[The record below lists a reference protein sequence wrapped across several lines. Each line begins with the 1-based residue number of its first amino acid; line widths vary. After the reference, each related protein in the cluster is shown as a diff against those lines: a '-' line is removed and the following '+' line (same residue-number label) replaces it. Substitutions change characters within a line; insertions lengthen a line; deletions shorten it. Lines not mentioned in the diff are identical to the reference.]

1 MSRDHVNTD
10 YRNKEFPMTDKDFQ
24 RIAGLAGR
32 YTGIVLGDHKRDM
45 VYGRIA
51 RRVRKLNLF
60 SFTHYLDYLEANTTQ
75 ELSCFINVIT
85 TNLTSFFRENHHF
98 DYLEK
103 TVLPELRKKN
113 ATAKRLRIWSA
124 GCSSGQEPYS
134 IAMTLLK
141 ASMPGD
147 WDIKILATD
156 LDSDVLAKAK
166 QAVYSIADVDGL
178 NDATIKGS
186 FQHSSNNKEVKVKE
200 KVSKYIHF
208 KRLNLLE
215 NWPMSG
221 PFDVIFCRNVVIYF
235 DKPTQK
241 ILFNRYA
248 DMLSIGGYL
257 FIGHS
262 ENLNGVSNRF
272 ENIGHTIYRKIF

>member
-1 MSRDHVNTD
+1 MANDSEKTDHRD
-10 YRNKEFPMTDKDFQ
+10 KEFPMTDKDFQ
-24 RIAGLAGR
+24 RISELAGR

-60 SFTHYLDYLEANTTQ
+60 SFTDYLDYLEANITQ
-75 ELSCFINVIT
+75 ELSSFINVIT

-103 TVLPELRKKN
+103 TVFPELRVKN
-113 ATAKRLRIWSA
+113 SAAKRMRIWSA

-141 ASMPGD
+141 TPMPSG

-156 LDSDVLAKAK
+156 LDSDILTKAK
-166 QAVYSIADVDGL
+166 NAVYSIQDIDGL
-178 NDATIKGS
+178 SDAIIKGS
-186 FQHSSNNKEVKVKE
+186 FQHSSNNKEVKIKD
-200 KVSKYIHF
+200 KVSKFIHF

-215 NWPMSG
+215 KWPMSG
-221 PFDVIFCRNVVIYF
+221 PFDAIFCRNVVIYF

-241 ILFNRYA
+241 VLFNRYA
-248 DMLSIGGYL
+248 DMLAVGGYL

-262 ENLNGVSNRF
+262 ENLNGISNRF
-272 ENIGHTIYRKIF
+272 ENLGHTVYRKIF

>member
-1 MSRDHVNTD
+1 MANDSEKTDHRD
-10 YRNKEFPMTDKDFQ
+10 KEFPMTDKDFQ
-24 RIAGLAGR
+24 RISELAGR

-60 SFTHYLDYLEANTTQ
+60 SFIDYLDYLEANITQ
-75 ELSCFINVIT
+75 ELSSFINVIT

-98 DYLEK
+98 EYLEK
-103 TVLPELRKKN
+103 TVLPELREKN
-113 ATAKRLRIWSA
+113 STAKRIRIWSA

-141 ASMPGD
+141 APMPTG
-147 WDIKILATD
+147 WDVKILATD
-156 LDSDVLAKAK
+156 LDSDVLIKAK
-166 QAVYSIADVDGL
+166 NAVYSITDIDGL
-178 NDATIKGS
+178 TDVIVKNY

-200 KVSKYIHF
+200 QVSKYIHF

-241 ILFNRYA
+241 ILFDRYA
-248 DMLSIGGYL
+248 DMLAVGGYL

-262 ENLNGVSNRF
+262 ENLNGISHRF
-272 ENIGHTIYRKIF
+272 ENLGHTIYRKIY

>member
-24 RIAGLAGR
+24 RIAELAGR

-141 ASMPGD
+141 ASMPSD

-166 QAVYSIADVDGL
+166 QAVYSNADIDGL
-178 NDATIKGS
+178 NDSIIKGS
-186 FQHSSNNKEVKVKE
+186 FQQSSNNKEVKVKE

-248 DMLSIGGYL
+248 DMLTIGGYL

-272 ENIGHTIYRKIF
+272 ENIGHTIYRKVF